1 MGMQVD
7 EFRCHR
13 CGKYTTLSRWLLID
27 NTSAKYVFFA
37 MITPYMAR
45 TVGIDE
51 VGRGPIAGPVAV
63 ASFCMLRP
71 SVLQKYIT
79 QGSRLRDSKKLSKK
93 AREEWYTQIRQWQK
107 AGACDFSVVMI
118 SAKQIDKIG
127 IAPALRTALAQS
139 LENLALGPRVQVL
152 LDGGLRAPAEY
163 KNQKTIVKGDEKEWV
178 IALASIVAKVTRDT
192 YMTRMAKK
200 YPQYGFDTHVGYGT
214 KRHYDAIESHGLCEL
229 HRRSF
234 LRK

>member
-1 MGMQVD
+1 
-7 EFRCHR
+7 
-13 CGKYTTLSRWLLID
+13 
-27 NTSAKYVFFA
+27 
-37 MITPYMAR
+37 MAR

-51 VGRGPIAGPVAV
+51 VGRGPVAGPVAV
-63 ASFCMLRP
+63 ASFCMTKPL
-71 SVLQKYIT
+71 VLKKYIEK
-79 QGSRLRDSKKLSKK
+79 GIALRDSKKLSKQ

-107 AGACDFSVVMI
+107 VGACDFSVVMI

-127 IAPALRTALAQS
+127 IAPAIRTALAQS

-152 LDGGLRAPAEY
+152 LDGGLRAPAQY